1 MKMSKRLI
9 WEDNQMAVWEY
20 LVQQTINAFSL
31 GSIYALVA
39 IGLAMVFGILRLIN
53 FAHGDLMMVACYAA
67 FFLTVT
73 GLSFYPIVVISLLVA
88 AILGILMERIAY
100 RPVRGAP
107 DVIMLLTSL
116 AVSIFIENM
125 FIMFISPV
133 PKSFRNVIPA
143 WLDIVHHWGAI
154 SISNVN
160 VVTMGVTIVLFLL
173 LLFFVTRT
181 PIGVAMRATSEDLM
195 AAQLVGIN
203 IDWVVLTAFAIGSAM
218 AGIAGLLW
226 AARVGTIDPL
236 MGFIPLL
243 KAFVAAVIGGFG
255 SLAGAVL
262 GAYVLGFAEIF
273 LIGFLPP
280 ALSSYR
286 DGFVFLL
293 LILVLLVRPNGIL
306 GTTEKEKV

>member
-1 MKMSKRLI
+1 MPIL
-9 WEDNQMAVWEY
+9 QY
-20 LVQQTINAFSL
+20 LAQQTINALSL

-67 FFLTVT
+67 FFLVST
-73 GLSFYPIVVISLLVA
+73 GMSFMPLIALTIFA
-88 AILGILMERIAY
+88 AALLGILTERVAY

-107 DVIMLLTSL
+107 DVVMLLTSL
-116 AVSIFIENM
+116 AVSIFIENV
-125 FIMFISPV
+125 FIMVVSPV
-133 PKSFRNVIPA
+133 PRSFRTVTPA
-143 WLDIVHHWGAI
+143 FLDTVHQWA
-154 SISNVN
+154 SISVSNINLLTVG
-160 VVTMGVTIVLFLL
+160 TTLALFVLL
-173 LLFFVTRT
+173 LLFVTRT
-181 PIGVAMRATSEDLM
+181 RVGISMRAVSEDLL
-195 AAQLVGIN
+195 AAKLVGIN
-203 IDWVVLTAFAIGSAM
+203 LDRVILAAFAVGSAM
-218 AGIAGLLW
+218 AGVAGVLW
-226 AARVGTIDPL
+226 AARLGKIDPL

-286 DGFVFLL
+286 DAFVFLL
-293 LILVLLVRPNGIL
+293 LILVLLVRPKGIL
-306 GTTEKEKV
+306 GSTEKEKV

>member
-1 MKMSKRLI
+1 MTFWS
-9 WEDNQMAVWEY
+9 Y

-53 FAHGDLMMVACYAA
+53 FAHGDLMMVACYTA
-67 FFLTVT
+67 FFLIST
-73 GLSFYPIVVISLLVA
+73 GIGVVPVMVISVIA
-88 AILGILMERIAY
+88 TVILGILMERIAY

-116 AVSIFIENM
+116 AVSILIENV
-125 FIMFISPV
+125 FIMFLSPV
-133 PKSFRNVIPA
+133 PRSFRAITPKFFDTVNF
-143 WLDIVHHWGAI
+143 WG
-154 SISNVN
+154 SVGISNIN
-160 VVTMGVTIVLFLL
+160 IVTIVVTLVLFLFL
-173 LLFFVTRT
+173 TLFVTKTRLG
-181 PIGVAMRATSEDLM
+181 ISMRATSEDLM
-195 AAQLVGIN
+195 ASQLVGIN
-203 IDWVVLTAFAIGSAM
+203 INRVIVTAFAIGSGM
-218 AGIAGLLW
+218 AGVAGYLW
-226 AARVGTIDPL
+226 AARLGKIDPL

-255 SLAGAVL
+255 SITGAVL
-262 GAYVLGFAEIF
+262 GAYLLGFAEIF

-286 DGFVFLL
+286 DAFVFLL

-306 GTTEKEKV
+306 GSTEREKV

>member
-1 MKMSKRLI
+1 MTIL
-9 WEDNQMAVWEY
+9 QY
-20 LVQQTINAFSL
+20 LAQQTINALSL

-53 FAHGDLMMVACYAA
+53 FAHGDLMMVTCYAA
-67 FFLTVT
+67 FFLVAT
-73 GLSFYPIVVISLLVA
+73 GIGFIPIVVLTISA
-88 AILGILMERIAY
+88 AALLGILTERVAY

-107 DVIMLLTSL
+107 DVVMLLTSL
-116 AVSIFIENM
+116 AVSIFIENI
-125 FIMFISPV
+125 FIMVVSPV
-133 PKSFRNVIPA
+133 PRSFRSVTPA
-143 WLDIVHHWGAI
+143 VLDIVQQWAGV
-154 SISNVN
+154 SISNIN
-160 VVTMGVTIVLFLL
+160 LLTIAVTAGLFILL
-173 LLFFVTRT
+173 LLFVTRT
-181 PIGVAMRATSEDLM
+181 RTGVSMRAVSEDLL

-203 IDWVVLTAFAIGSAM
+203 LDRVILAAFAVGSALAGV
-218 AGIAGLLW
+218 AGILW
-226 AARVGTIDPL
+226 AARLGKIDPL

-286 DGFVFLL
+286 DSFVFIL

-306 GTTEKEKV
+306 GSSEKEKV

>member
-1 MKMSKRLI
+1 VSTL
-9 WEDNQMAVWEY
+9 QY
-20 LVQQTINAFSL
+20 LAQQTINALSL

-53 FAHGDLMMVACYAA
+53 FAHGDMMMVACYAA
-67 FFLTVT
+67 FFLVAT
-73 GLSFYPIVVISLLVA
+73 GIGIIPLVVLTLFA
-88 AILGILMERIAY
+88 AAVLGVLTERVAY

-107 DVIMLLTSL
+107 DVVLLLTSL
-116 AVSIFIENM
+116 AVSIFIENV
-125 FIMFISPV
+125 FIMVISPV
-133 PKSFRNVIPA
+133 PRSFRAVTPA
-143 WLDIVHHWGAI
+143 FLDTVHQWAGV

-160 VVTMGVTIVLFLL
+160 LLTIGVTLLLFSLL
-173 LLFFVTRT
+173 LLFVTRSRT
-181 PIGVAMRATSEDLM
+181 GIAMRAVSEDLL
-195 AAQLVGIN
+195 ASKLVGIN
-203 IDWVVLTAFAIGSAM
+203 LDRVILAAFAVGSGM

-226 AARVGTIDPL
+226 AARLGKIDPL

-280 ALSSYR
+280 SLSSYR
-286 DGFVFLL
+286 DAFVFIL

-306 GTTEKEKV
+306 GSTEREKV

>member
-1 MKMSKRLI
+1 MSIL
-9 WEDNQMAVWEY
+9 QY
-20 LVQQTINAFSL
+20 LAQQTVNALSL

-53 FAHGDLMMVACYAA
+53 FAHGDMMMVACYAA
-67 FFLTVT
+67 FFLVAT
-73 GLSFYPIVVISLLVA
+73 GMSFMPLVA
-88 AILGILMERIAY
+88 VTVLAAALLGILTERVAY

-107 DVIMLLTSL
+107 DIVMLLTSL
-116 AVSIFIENM
+116 AVSIFIENV
-125 FIMFISPV
+125 FIMVVSPV
-133 PKSFRNVIPA
+133 PRSFRAVTPA
-143 WLDIVHHWGAI
+143 FLDAVNQWAGV

-160 VVTMGVTIVLFLL
+160 LVTVGATLLLFVLL
-173 LLFFVTRT
+173 LLFVTRT
-181 PIGVAMRATSEDLM
+181 RIGVAMRAVSEDLL
-195 AAQLVGIN
+195 AAKLTGIN
-203 IDWVVLTAFAIGSAM
+203 LDRVILAAFAVGSAM
-218 AGIAGLLW
+218 AGVAGVLW
-226 AARVGTIDPL
+226 AARLGKIDPL

-280 ALSSYR
+280 SLSSYR
-286 DGFVFLL
+286 DAFVFLL

-306 GTTEKEKV
+306 GSTEREKV